1 MKQHDGHD
9 RGATEGGRDKAS
21 QSSRS
26 AQEEMMDRA
35 AADGM
40 GQWPE
45 PEPLH
50 VDEGT
55 PAAFPI
61 DAFPP
66 IMRAAAVDV
75 REAQDC
81 PLAMA
86 CASVLAAANFS
97 IQDHFDVEFAGGRFR
112 PTSLDLITVA
122 ESGARKSSVDDQAL
136 KGLRDEV
143 EEKRKAYA
151 KREKEIADVEKS
163 NKERTKGEK
172 KQDVPE
178 ALPDPNIIL
187 GNGTLQGI
195 FRTFAQGV
203 SSLALLSD
211 EGGEFLGGYSMKSEN
226 RLASLAGLSKFWDGG
241 TQTYTLRGTE
251 KKAETIVARNCRLSV
266 HLQGQSVA
274 MQPFLSD
281 RLARGQGALAR
292 FLIHKPTSTI
302 GTRVTT
308 VEKWLKPADT
318 PAMQAFSRRIRE
330 CLSAPHAFWEDGI
343 TIKRFGLRM
352 NKAAIGVIV
361 DHYNRLETSLAPGAP
376 LEGLSDL
383 ANKNH
388 ENAARLAG
396 TLAAFDGRD
405 GVDETDMQ
413 AGCDIARYF
422 LSETI
427 RLARLAPQEEGIV
440 DALTIARWLHERD
453 GRETNTNLNNGL
465 PNHLRRKKARE
476 KPMRLLQEI
485 FWIRKEG
492 NFWMLNPNIPAK
504 WLSVAKTNEGGT

>member
-1 MKQHDGHD
+1 MKNHCSTNSGASANNEPNPNEQD
-9 RGATEGGRDKAS
+9 RRAN
-21 QSSRS
+21 
-26 AQEEMMDRA
+26 EEMMDRA
-35 AADGM
+35 AAEGM
-40 GQWPE
+40 GEWPE
-45 PEPLH
+45 PEPL
-50 VDEGT
+50 VLDEGT
-55 PAAFPI
+55 PEEFPLSAFP
-61 DAFPP
+61 A
-66 IMRAAAVDV
+66 IMKAAATSI

-97 IQDHFDVEFAGGRFR
+97 VHDHFDVEFAGGRFR
-112 PTSLDLITVA
+112 PISLNMITVA

-136 KGLRDEV
+136 KGLRDEI
-143 EEKRKAYA
+143 EEKRKDYA
-151 KREKEIADVEKS
+151 KREKEIAEAEKN
-163 NKERTKGEK
+163 NKVRKNGEK
-172 KQDVPE
+172 KDDIPT

-251 KKAETIVARNCRLSV
+251 KKAETLVARNCRLSV

-274 MQPFLSD
+274 MQPFLAD
-281 RLARGQGALAR
+281 RMARGQGTLAR

-308 VEKWLKPADT
+308 VEKWMKPADT
-318 PAMQAFSRRIRE
+318 PAMQAFSQRVRE
-330 CLSAPHAFWEDGI
+330 RLSAPHAFWEDGE
-343 TIKRFGLRM
+343 TIKRFGLPT
-352 NKAAIGVIV
+352 NKAAVAVIV
-361 DHYNRLETSLAPGAP
+361 NYYNHLESSLLPGAA

-388 ENAARLAG
+388 ENAARIAA

-405 GVDETDMQ
+405 GVDGTDMK
-413 AGCDIARYF
+413 AGCDIAAYF

-427 RLARLAPQEEGIV
+427 RLARLAPLEEGTA
-440 DALTIARWLHERD
+440 DALKIARWLYDRG
-453 GRETNTNLNNGL
+453 GRESNTTLNNGL
-465 PNHLRRKKARE
+465 PIHLRRKKARA
-476 KPMRLLQEI
+476 KPMQLLEEAG
-485 FWIRKEG
+485 WVRKDG
-492 NFWMLNPNIPAK
+492 SYWMLNPKIPAS
-504 WLSVAKTNEGGT
+504 WLNAAKSDEGA

>member
-1 MKQHDGHD
+1 
-9 RGATEGGRDKAS
+9 
-21 QSSRS
+21 
-26 AQEEMMDRA
+26 
-35 AADGM
+35 
-40 GQWPE
+40 
-45 PEPLH
+45 
-50 VDEGT
+50 
-55 PAAFPI
+55 
-61 DAFPP
+61 
-66 IMRAAAVDV
+66 
-75 REAQDC
+75 
-81 PLAMA
+81 MA

-172 KQDVPE
+172 KQNVPE

-251 KKAETIVARNCRLSV
+251 KKAETLVARNCRLSV

-274 MQPFLSD
+274 MQPFLTD

-318 PAMQAFSRRIRE
+318 RAMQAFSQRVRE
-330 CLSAPHAFWEDGI
+330 CLSAPHAFWEDGE
-343 TIKRFGLRM
+343 TIKRFGLRL
-352 NKAAIGVIV
+352 NRAATAVIV
-361 DHYNRLETSLAPGAP
+361 DYYNRLETSLAPGAV

-388 ENAARLAG
+388 ENAARIAG

-413 AGCDIARYF
+413 AGCDIAAYF

-427 RLARLAPQEEGIV
+427 RLARLAPQEEGLA
-440 DALTIARWLHERD
+440 DALTIARWLH
-453 GRETNTNLNNGL
+453 GRGGRQSNTNLNNGL
-465 PNHLRRKKARE
+465 QFHLRRKPARAQ
-476 KPMRLLQEI
+476 PMKLLEEAG
-485 FWIRKEG
+485 WVRKEA
-492 NFWMLNPNIPAK
+492 NDWALNPKIPPG
-504 WLSVAKTNEGGT
+504 WLGPEGA